1 MKITLIVI
9 MVLVCISLVF
19 PCSAQNMSISHY
31 GIGSLQT
38 VQLYDG
44 NGTLLGT
51 FNTSTNGIELPTG
64 DFVLGIKPASSDPL
78 TDPGQWM
85 TDALAWITTNITAII
100 LVMFLIG
107 LLFWRR

>member
-1 MKITLIVI
+1 MALIG
-9 MVLVCISLVF
+9 
-19 PCSAQNMSISHY
+19 PGTAQNMSISHY

-51 FNTSTNGIELPTG
+51 YNTSTSGIGLPDG
-64 DFVLGIKPASSDPL
+64 DFVLGIKPAASNPL

-85 TDALAWITTNITAII
+85 TDALSWITTNITAII
-100 LVMFLIG
+100 LAMFLIG
-107 LLFWRR
+107 LVFWRR